1 MLRRTMAILLV
12 VLIAVGGGT
21 IGGAAFAQDATPSPS
36 PTGDAATGEEREP
49 TEYFAYLAVALFLLL
64 LLFIGGTYIR
74 SAMKRA
80 ET

>member
-1 MLRRTMAILLV
+1 MLLRCLAILLV
-12 VLIAVGGGT
+12 IAMLVFAGV
-21 IGGAAFAQDATPSPS
+21 AFAQETTPTPS
-36 PTGDAATGEEREP
+36 PTGEGATAEEREP

-64 LLFIGGTYIR
+64 LLFIGGTYVR

>member
-1 MLRRTMAILLV
+1 MLRRTIAILLV
-12 VLIAVGGGT
+12 ILIAVFGGV
-21 IGGAAFAQDATPSPS
+21 AFAQDATPSPS
-36 PTGDAATGEEREP
+36 PTGDAAGGEEREP
-49 TEYFAYLAVALFLLL
+49 TEYFAYLAVAMFLLL